1 MCVQI
6 LLFLHIIQKNQLQFI
21 LKQRDQ
27 LFGTMRTPLSDVQL
41 MAATQSATIFPW
53 SRMAGSSPLLTTASS
68 QLALQGV
75 RPILLVSTCVLWTT
89 HWQPLNHQSLWN
101 RKVTIQY
108 NLSNIVIYITHVLFR
123 YHACWI
129 GSNCFRGMWSF
140 ECKFISPVYLPEYTW
155 NWEQFFH

>member
-75 RPILLVSTCVLWTT
+75 RPILLVSTCVL
-89 HWQPLNHQSLWN
+89 
-101 RKVTIQY
+101 
-108 NLSNIVIYITHVLFR
+108 
-123 YHACWI
+123 
-129 GSNCFRGMWSF
+129 
-140 ECKFISPVYLPEYTW
+140 
-155 NWEQFFH
+155 